1 MVNFV
6 VPYIAQ
12 KEIHRI
18 LDPKVPPPSP
28 LEMEALA
35 NVASLA
41 LDCVSKKCE
50 HHPSVTMLANTIQS
64 TVEGILEGQVIAY
77 NSIAC
82 NCESISDAESR
93 YMIYAETESVESES
107 TGGGSISD
115 SEIELR

>member
-1 MVNFV
+1 MA
-6 VPYIAQ
+6 IAF
-12 KEIHRI
+12 ITH
-18 LDPKVPPPSP
+18 KVPW
-28 LEMEALA
+28 
-35 NVASLA
+35 
-41 LDCVSKKCE
+41 KGFWK
-50 HHPSVTMLANTIQS
+50 
-64 TVEGILEGQVIAY
+64 GRVIAD